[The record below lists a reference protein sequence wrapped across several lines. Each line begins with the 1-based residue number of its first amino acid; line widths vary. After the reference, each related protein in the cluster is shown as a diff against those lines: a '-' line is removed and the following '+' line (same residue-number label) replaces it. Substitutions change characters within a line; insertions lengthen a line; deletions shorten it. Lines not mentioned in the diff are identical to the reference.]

1 MSTIHRRDITSDE
14 LRIVADFTRAIQI
27 LSVSNKR
34 LVWDL
39 GEVKMI
45 LPVWNL
51 AYAGW
56 RLANYKQF
64 GKKAIGIL
72 VPDFRRICRY
82 IRVSESQMINTLY
95 RMSMISLVPG
105 QTISGKLKFKQL
117 FPNIPRE
124 LIWLDPAAG
133 RGFIIEQRRAKGN
146 FR

>member
-1 MSTIHRRDITSDE
+1 MSTIHRRDIKSSE
-14 LRIVADFTRAIQI
+14 LSIVADFTRAIRV
-27 LSVSNKR
+27 LSISNKR

-51 AYAGW
+51 AYEGW
-56 RLANYKQF
+56 RLANYRSL
-64 GKKAIGIL
+64 KKHAIGIL

-82 IRVSESQMINTLY
+82 IRISESQMINTLY

-105 QTISGKLKFKQL
+105 QTISGELKFKQL
-117 FPNIPRE
+117 FPNIPLG
-124 LIWLDPAAG
+124 LIRLEPAAV
-133 RGFIIEQRRAKGN
+133 RGFIIEFRRAEGN